1 MPVLGTIKMTADR
14 FLMLGEDPPGVR
26 LELVEGEIAV
36 SPSPIPSHSTCQ
48 SALTTLLTN
57 YIWEHELGELFQDTD
72 TLLDEYNIRRP
83 DILYFSNERMHLVG
97 EKHME
102 GPPDLAVEI
111 ISPGSVEVDR
121 EVKFDQYARAGVM
134 HYWLVDPAEQT
145 FEAFTLE
152 DGQYRP
158 GPTGSGDDTVSAE
171 PFPNLK
177 IPLSRLWFR
186 RRKT

>member
-36 SPSPIPSHSTCQ
+36 SPSPIPSHSY
-48 SALTTLLTN
+48 TLVSLISILKDYTRSRR
-57 YIWEHELGELFQDTD
+57 LGTVFTDVD

-111 ISPGSVEVDR
+111 ISPGSIEVDR
-121 EVKFDQYARAGVM
+121 EVKFEQYAQAGVM
-134 HYWLVDPAEQT
+134 HYWLVDPAEKT
-145 FEAFTLE
+145 FESFVLRKGE
-152 DGQYRP
+152 YCLVVS
-158 GPTGSGDDTVSAE
+158 GSGDESVSPD
-171 PFPNLK
+171 PFSALL
-177 IPLSRLWFR
+177 IPLAELWFPR
-186 RRKT
+186 R